1 MARDQE
7 LDRIKSEEQA
17 AFQRKQAAWAV
28 WDEARSRADD
38 AYDAMQSAWDERVDA
53 KEEMNHEYEL
63 MQASSE
69 HYREVWDDYGRI
81 RDANNAQIDSLRN
94 EADSEHHEMQRC
106 FDQASHEYEY
116 GDKSM
121 APVYSQ
127 EGHEH
132 KARRDEL
139 NAEVSR
145 LCREVKEARQNAE
158 WRAPKTDSSA
168 FKAAQEKFHQAKA
181 RHEVAQTEFKRLKI
195 ERDRTKSEFRSAQA
209 EHKRLKEAFQRRLE
223 EVKAAKHRDR
233 EETLDKAGIRYSD
246 RKDAKIVKK
255 ADGTTQVYSGGI
267 GGGDGFGHG
276 HVALDSSGRKTYAR
290 EAFAEHGKQNFTEET
305 RWDGPHHG
313 VILGKDRD
321 YEVTFSQG
329 MGEKAG
335 QTVIAD
341 GHLHERD
348 FHPRRN
354 HNHYGPDIKYSG
366 GAERIEDKGGDRGQY
381 TGPGH

>member
-181 RHEVAQTEFKRLKI
+181 RHEAAQAEFKRLKA

-209 EHKRLKEAFQRRLE
+209 EHKRLKEAFQQRLE
-223 EVKAAKHRDR
+223 EVKAAKRTRNQQAVDKVNMALVRSNAHYLG
-233 EETLDKAGIRYSD
+233 TLFGQ
-246 RKDAKIVKK
+246 DAKIVPRN
-255 ADGTTQVYSGGI
+255 DGKTDVYFGGLNPA
-267 GGGDGFGHG
+267 GDGLGHG
-276 HVALDSSGRKTYAR
+276 HAVIDENGNVAYLRDAWVADPKNDYLIDDRADR
-290 EAFAEHGKQNFTEET
+290 
-305 RWDGPHHG
+305 R
-313 VILGKDRD
+313 GKD
-321 YEVTFSQG
+321 T
-329 MGEKAG
+329 
-335 QTVIAD
+335 
-341 GHLHERD
+341 H
-348 FHPRRN
+348 
-354 HNHYGPDIKYSG
+354 
-366 GAERIEDKGGDRGQY
+366 RI
-381 TGPGH
+381 